1 MTDAAAYE
9 PPKIWQWD
17 PNNNQAFSNINRP
30 TAGAQQ
36 DKDRRPRQDLGTS
49 DHRGGCCSRGGNR
62 TPR

>member
-36 DKDRRPRQDLGTS
+36 DKDLQVGKASAPTLLAGHAQ
-49 DHRGGCCSRGGNR
+49 RG
-62 TPR
+62 